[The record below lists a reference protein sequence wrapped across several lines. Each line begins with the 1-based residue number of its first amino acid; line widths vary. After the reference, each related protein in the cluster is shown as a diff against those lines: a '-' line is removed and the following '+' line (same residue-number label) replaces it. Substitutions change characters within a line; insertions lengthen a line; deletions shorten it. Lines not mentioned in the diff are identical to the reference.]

1 MPQSAKAA
9 LKNSSPYSGGLT
21 REQFLFYEMR
31 STAQLKAEGLSDR
44 EIIERIISDNLY
56 QYPTEKSISNMAS
69 VCIRRLNALENDA
82 LVSAIAELPSSAS
95 KQICLYAMMRQYRLV
110 WDFMVT
116 VIGEKFLHLNYSF
129 SRSEIKTFLMSLQ
142 EQDDWVASWSE
153 STITKIGQVLV
164 RILIETEYLDDGKTD
179 HINPVLIHPILE
191 NAIREA
197 GLNSALPAFNCIR

>member
-31 STAQLKAEGLSDR
+31 STAKLKTEGLSDKD
-44 EIIERIISDNLY
+44 IIEKIISDNLF
-56 QYPTEKSISNMAS
+56 QYPTEKSIHNMAS
-69 VCIRRLNALENDA
+69 VCVRRLNALENDA
-82 LVSAIAELPSSAS
+82 LVSAIAELPSSAA

-110 WDFMVT
+110 WDFMTT
-116 VIGEKFLHLNYSF
+116 VVGEKYLRLNFSF
-129 SRSEIKTFLMSLQ
+129 SRAEIKAFMMRLQ

-153 STITKIGQVLV
+153 STIEKIVQVLV
-164 RILIETEYLDDGKTD
+164 RILIETEYLDDGKAD

-191 NAIREA
+191 NAIKEA
-197 GLNSALPAFNCIR
+197 GLSAALPAFNCIR

>member
-69 VCIRRLNALENDA
+69 VCIRRLNALVNDA
-82 LVSAIAELPSSAS
+82 LVFA
-95 KQICLYAMMRQYRLV
+95 
-110 WDFMVT
+110 
-116 VIGEKFLHLNYSF
+116 
-129 SRSEIKTFLMSLQ
+129 
-142 EQDDWVASWSE
+142 
-153 STITKIGQVLV
+153 
-164 RILIETEYLDDGKTD
+164 GKR
-179 HINPVLIHPILE
+179 N
-191 NAIREA
+191 
-197 GLNSALPAFNCIR
+197 

>member
-31 STAQLKAEGLSDR
+31 STAQLKAEGLSDK
-44 EIIERIISDNLY
+44 EIIERIITDNLY

-197 GLNSALPAFNCIR
+197 GLNAALPAFNCIR

>member
-1 MPQSAKAA
+1 MPQNPNSA

-31 STAQLKAEGLSDR
+31 STAQLKAEGLSDK
-44 EIIERIISDNLY
+44 EIIERVISDNLY
-56 QYPTEKSISNMAS
+56 QYPTEKSLSNMAS
-69 VCIRRLNALENDA
+69 VCVRRLNAIESDA
-82 LVSAIAELPSSAS
+82 LVSAIAELPSSAA

-110 WDFMVT
+110 WDFMIT
-116 VIGEKFLHLNYSF
+116 VIGEKYLHLNYSF

-153 STITKIGQVLV
+153 STIKKIGQVLV
-164 RILIETEYLDDGKTD
+164 RILIETEYLDDNKAD
-179 HINPVLIHPILE
+179 HINPVLIHPVLE

-197 GLNSALPAFNCIR
+197 GLTAALPAFNCIR

>member
-9 LKNSSPYSGGLT
+9 LKNASPYSGGLT

-31 STAQLKAEGLSDR
+31 STAQLKAEGLSDK

-164 RILIETEYLDDGKTD
+164 RILIETEYLDDGKAD

>member
-9 LKNSSPYSGGLT
+9 LKDSSPYSGGLT

-31 STAQLKAEGLSDR
+31 STAKLKTEGLSDKD
-44 EIIERIISDNLY
+44 IIERIISENLF
-56 QYPTEKSISNMAS
+56 QYPTEKSIRNMAS
-69 VCIRRLNALENDA
+69 VCVRRLNALENEV
-82 LVSAIAELPSSAS
+82 LVSAIAELPSTAA

-110 WDFMVT
+110 WDFMIT
-116 VIGEKFLHLNYSF
+116 VIGEKYLRLNFSF
-129 SRSEIKTFLMSLQ
+129 SRAEIKSFMMRLQ

-153 STITKIGQVLV
+153 STIEKIGQVLV
-164 RILIETEYLDDGKTD
+164 RGLIETEYLDDGKAD

-197 GLNSALPAFNCIR
+197 GLSAALPAFNCIR

>member
-1 MPQSAKAA
+1 MPQSVKAA

-31 STAQLKAEGLSDR
+31 STAQLKAEGLSDK
-44 EIIERIISDNLY
+44 ETIEKIISDNLF

-95 KQICLYAMMRQYRLV
+95 KQICLYEMMRQYRLV

-116 VIGEKFLHLNYSF
+116 VIGEKYLHLNYSF

-197 GLNSALPAFNCIR
+197 GLNTALPAFNCIR